1 MNKIILTTVIYVL
14 SISAGSAQLGLGLND
29 VNPDHYKTEL
39 MPVYTS
45 AENLFNVEIGMNYNE
60 VRRVL
65 DVEPFGILNNMK
77 GSGMIVEFKYM
88 QKGKKV
94 LQSKDTYYMDTF
106 KQSNTHYHDAKS
118 VYMVFD
124 ENKVLK
130 SYYTDAGTK
139 LSADVLTWENTLNI
153 MLNDVEGHCANCEVN
168 SQRETAS
175 DSSKKC
181 DKKNSSSNEKLEI
194 NLNIKRKKKKNQ

>member
-1 MNKIILTTVIYVL
+1 MNKIILTTLVSVL
-14 SISAGSAQLGLGLND
+14 CFSFNNAQLGLINSEND
-29 VNPDHYKTEL
+29 INPNNYKTDVL
-39 MPVYTS
+39 PYYTS
-45 AENLFNVEIGMNYNE
+45 VENLFDVEMGMTYNQ

-65 DVEPFGILNNMK
+65 DVEPYSILNNMK

-94 LQSKDTYYMDTF
+94 LKSKDTYYINTF
-106 KQSNTHYHDAKS
+106 DQSNTHYHDAKS

-139 LSADVLTWENTLNI
+139 LSAEVLTWENTLNI
-153 MLNDVEGHCANCEVN
+153 MLNDPNYDCANCTPEGP
-168 SQRETAS
+168 
-175 DSSKKC
+175 
-181 DKKNSSSNEKLEI
+181 SSNKNGEECNSNKDGENGLKI
-194 NLNIKRKKKKNQ
+194 NLKLKKKKK